1 MHNHGEVNVEKYL
14 LLIVYLVIIEP
25 VHVYGERD
33 ILEHDEGVRD
43 GDAGK
48 EKVDRAKMEKAVLC
62 AT

>member
-1 MHNHGEVNVEKYL
+1 MENYL
-14 LLIVYLVIIEP
+14 FLIVDLVIIEP

>member
-33 ILEHDEGVRD
+33 VLEHDEGVRN
-43 GDAGK
+43 GDAG
-48 EKVDRAKMEKAVLC
+48 EEEVDRVDMEKPVNI
-62 AT
+62 